1 MYYDF
6 WYFQSIEYE
15 DVHDKASKGV
25 QGEGAVKFSIHI
37 EEDDEWNH
45 KYIFSIDFE
54 NREWSWKWTSV
65 LFKLNKKT

>member
-45 KYIFSIDFE
+45 KYRVFLLTGPAPKSSKCRI
-54 NREWSWKWTSV
+54 T
-65 LFKLNKKT
+65 